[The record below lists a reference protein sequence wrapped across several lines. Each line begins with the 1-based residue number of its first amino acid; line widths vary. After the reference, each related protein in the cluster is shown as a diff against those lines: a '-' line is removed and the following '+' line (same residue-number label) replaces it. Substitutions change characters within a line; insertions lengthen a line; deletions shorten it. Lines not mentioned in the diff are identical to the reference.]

1 MSKKIILFLSL
12 GLILVLIIVLVA
24 LTMVPKK
31 ASTPEPVAVPTS
43 PDASFSEVVEHQP
56 KPIELEWMSAE
67 EKAALHINTS
77 AANRIQVLERDKD
90 GKITAYKLIKSDADI
105 LTNY

>member
-43 PDASFSEVVEHQP
+43 PATTSEVVEHQP